1 MCKILENKNAW
12 GALGVSMWFR
22 VLLAGLL
29 LGGAL
34 GACALVDP
42 VDNRY
47 DTVSRSL
54 AKGRNESIF
63 LNLVRAIHDYPL
75 SFTVVSNVTPS
86 LTNTT
91 SLALPSFLF
100 GPHIAPYTG
109 AGGTVASPLF
119 TPGRDVIFGNTTA
132 SNTTAVSTNFSVSTQ
147 ETSAFYEGFLKPI
160 DLTTLDY
167 FIRQGYPPELLF
179 WLFTDTVEITESG
192 RTFGY
197 RYDPPNDYGCPQH
210 ELRQRCFL
218 DFIHVAAASGLT
230 IEEQT
235 LQKSGG
241 AAKGGAS
248 DASGGAAKPTT
259 TVYPRFCFNQVLAT
273 RAKNAMG
280 DQALGELLKYFAV
293 SAAIFSP
300 KCGLKWNPLTKENIP
315 QADTFSLTVGAIK
328 FTITPRS
335 AYCVFEFLG
344 AIMKAQR
351 EGNENPANPYF
362 PIGRLDVQQPPML
375 LTVPEDPYLITVEQ
389 KDAADCFSHTWFYD
403 GDYCVPERATTTKK
417 IFSLLAQLIAIQTA
431 AGDLSITPSVRIIQ

>member
-1 MCKILENKNAW
+1 
-12 GALGVSMWFR
+12 MWFR

-63 LNLVRAIHDYPL
+63 LNLVRASHDYPL

-86 LTNTT
+86 LTNTST
-91 SLALPSFLF
+91 LALPSFLF

-109 AGGTVASPLF
+109 AGGTVAAPLF
-119 TPGRDVIFGNTTA
+119 TPGRDVIFGNSTA

-179 WLFTDTVEITESG
+179 WLFTDSVEISESG
-192 RTFGY
+192 HTYGY
-197 RYDPPNDYGCPQH
+197 RYDPPNDYGCPKNEFRH
-210 ELRQRCFL
+210 RCFL
-218 DFIHVAAASGLT
+218 DFIHIAAASGLT
-230 IEEQT
+230 VEEQT

-241 AAKGGAS
+241 AAKGGSS
-248 DASGGAAKPTT
+248 DASGGAKPTT
-259 TVYPRFCFNQVLAT
+259 TVYPRFCFNPVLAT
-273 RAKNAMG
+273 RATNAMG
-280 DQALGELLKYFAV
+280 DRAGQLRQYFAV
-293 SAAIFSP
+293 SAGIFSP
-300 KCGLKWNPLTKENIP
+300 KCGLKWNPLINANTP
-315 QADTFSLTVGAIK
+315 QPDTFPLTVGAIK

-335 AYCVFEFLG
+335 AYGVFEFLG
-344 AIMKAQR
+344 AVMKAQR
-351 EGNENPANPYF
+351 ALTENSENPSNPYL
-362 PIGRLDVQQPPML
+362 PSGREDEILGPPTL

-389 KDAADCFSHTWFYD
+389 KDAVDCFSHTWFYD

-431 AGDLSITPSVRIIQ
+431 AADLSITPAVRIIQ